1 MIRLEKFDK
10 SDFDRM
16 INWIDSEESMI
27 QFSGPI
33 FNYPITHEQLDKY
46 IKADS
51 RLVYKIINTDS
62 GEIIGHAEINNIDNK
77 NKCARICRILI
88 GDKQNRNKG
97 FGKAIIK
104 ELIRI
109 GFSDLQLH
117 RLDLGVFDFNHQA
130 IKCYKDCGFEIE
142 GLLKDTTKMGNE
154 YWSIYNMSIINK
166 DK

>member
-62 GEIIGHAEINNIDNK
+62 GEIIGHAEVNNIDNK